1 MGDGAPPVIER
12 IDMQTSARWCFA
24 AACLA
29 LAAAA
34 YAKPPRE
41 WKLAPDGFG
50 PLKVGMRFAQVQEFA
65 PGLAPSPPSLRASS
79 NCDQLPLPGHPG
91 VALMFVG
98 DELARIDLFRTGLR
112 TTREVG
118 PGDPVERVM
127 RSYAELADEP
137 RAYEENERTLT
148 LHSGDNAI
156 RFETHEGRIE
166 SVYAGR
172 WAQVQY
178 IEGCL

>member
-1 MGDGAPPVIER
+1 
-12 IDMQTSARWCFA
+12 MQSSARWRLA
-24 AACLA
+24 AVCLA
-29 LAAAA
+29 LATAAHA
-34 YAKPPRE
+34 RTPRE

-50 PLKVGMRFAQVQEFA
+50 PLKVGMTFTQVQELA
-65 PGLAPSPPSLRASS
+65 PGLVPTPPGLRASS
-79 NCDQLPLPGHPG
+79 NCDKLSLPGHPG

-98 DELARIDLFRTGLR
+98 DELARIDLFRHGLR

-127 RSYAELADEP
+127 HSYAELADEP

-156 RFETHEGRIE
+156 RFETRDGRIE

>member
-1 MGDGAPPVIER
+1 
-12 IDMQTSARWCFA
+12 MQPSARWRLA
-24 AACLA
+24 AVGLA

-34 YAKPPRE
+34 HAKVPRE

-50 PLKVGMRFAQVQEFA
+50 PLKVGMTFTQVQELA
-65 PGLAPSPPSLRASS
+65 PGLAPTPPSLRASS

-91 VALMFVG
+91 VGLMFVG
-98 DELARIDLFRTGLR
+98 DELARIDLFRPGLR

-118 PGDPVERVM
+118 TGDPVERIM
-127 RSYAELADEP
+127 RSYAGLVTEA
-137 RAYEENERTLT
+137 RAYEDNERTLT
-148 LHSGDNAI
+148 MHSGDNAI
-156 RFETHEGRIE
+156 RFETEKGRIE
-166 SVYAGR
+166 NVYAGR